1 MTEYRMGR
9 RRTVTD
15 KPLKRYEPLELLG
28 KLHKADSTQARRVLV
43 REAMGGLFYAWGNKR
58 KPWKDW
64 LTYEENMNE
73 SRTNSPSST

>member
-1 MTEYRMGR
+1 MTEYRMGK

-43 REAMGGLFYAWGNKR
+43 AEAMGGLFYVWGKTI
-58 KPWKDW
+58 KPYKAW
-64 LTYEENMNE
+64 LTYEENMNQPNGE
-73 SRTNSPSST
+73 RV